1 MRHPLEGHEEDY
13 DVAAVGNSNTNAS
26 VKVIEVVTTAEATVD
41 AFYNEWRG
49 TDGELRPHYEGL
61 TRTIESAGFEDLSH
75 RLVDA
80 RRQVDLDSVTF
91 YLDPGSYR
99 NMPTDFLPRVI
110 PLAHWETIAAG
121 VEQRLRC
128 INLFLGEL
136 YSGQQDV
143 VPDDVIYSSQ
153 HFYPE
158 AQGFRPP
165 KDVFVHI
172 YGIDLVHLGDGRYVV
187 LEDNL
192 RIPSGISYQLKSV
205 QLSSELFPEFARDY
219 DIIPFDIRDAYLGML
234 RSLSDNP
241 DPVCVLLTDGKYGSA
256 FFEHRYLSELL
267 DIPLVEGP
275 DLYVGPDGYVYAR
288 TLDADVRVDVIYRRV
303 EDLDLFVPGLGEAY
317 LDGKVVLVN
326 GIGTGAADDKLV
338 FLWVPEMIERYLGQT
353 AILEQAKSYNPAD
366 VDGRKFVLENLD
378 SLVIKT
384 RQGYGGL
391 GVFVMPDLGEGYKA
405 RVANN
410 ILQNPMAFIAQETLD
425 FSQHMVFN
433 EQTRSLEPH
442 HVDLRVFAVQ
452 SGDGTVSVFP
462 GGLTRVA
469 QAGSRITNNS
479 SGGLCKP
486 TWVVR

>member
-1 MRHPLEGHEEDY
+1 MVTVPDARSLE
-13 DVAAVGNSNTNAS
+13 
-26 VKVIEVVTTAEATVD
+26 
-41 AFYNEWRG
+41 FYNEWQDANG
-49 TDGELRPHYEGL
+49 GLRPHYLGL
-61 TRTIESAGFEDLSH
+61 SGAIESAGFENLAS
-75 RLVDA
+75 RFADA
-80 RRQVDLDSVTF
+80 GRRVDLDSVTF

-99 NMPTDFLPRVI
+99 NMPTDFVPRVI
-110 PLAHWETIAAG
+110 PLEHWETIAAG
-121 VEQRLRC
+121 VEQRLRS
-128 INLFLGEL
+128 INRFLADL
-136 YSGQQDV
+136 YSGQQDI

-158 AQGFRPP
+158 VQGFRPP
-165 KDVFVHI
+165 KDIFVHI
-172 YGIDLVHLGDGRYVV
+172 YGIDLVHLGDGHYVV

-192 RIPSGISYQLKSV
+192 RIPSGISYQLKAREMAE
-205 QLSSELFPEFARDY
+205 ELFPEFASAY
-219 DIIPFDIRDAYLGML
+219 DIVPYDVRDAYLGMFQ
-234 RSLSDNP
+234 SLTDNP
-241 DPVCVLLTDGKYGSA
+241 DPVVVLLTDGKYGSA

-275 DLYVGPDGYVYAR
+275 DLYVAPDGYVYAR
-288 TLDADVRVDVIYRRV
+288 TLDADVKVDIIYRRV
-303 EDLDLFVPGLGEAY
+303 EDLDLFVPGLGDAY
-317 LDGKVVLVN
+317 LNGKVVLVN

-338 FLWVPEMIERYLGQT
+338 FLWVPDMIRRYLGQE
-353 AILEQAKSYNPAD
+353 AILTQATSYNPAD
-366 VDGRKFVLENLD
+366 ADSRRFMLENLE

-410 ILQNPMAFIAQETLD
+410 ILQNPLSFIAQETLD

-433 EQTRSLEPH
+433 EETRSLEPH

>member
-1 MRHPLEGHEEDY
+1 MVTVSSPG
-13 DVAAVGNSNTNAS
+13 S
-26 VKVIEVVTTAEATVD
+26 VE
-41 AFYNEWRG
+41 FYNEWRDAEG
-49 TDGELRPHYEGL
+49 NLRHHYQGLASAVETVGVDNLALRFTD
-61 TRTIESAGFEDLSH
+61 AGKS
-75 RLVDA
+75 VD
-80 RRQVDLDSVTF
+80 RDSVTF

-99 NMPTDFLPRVI
+99 NMPTDFVPRII

-121 VEQRLRC
+121 VEQRLRS
-128 INLFLGEL
+128 INRFLVDL
-136 YSGQQDV
+136 YSGRQDI
-143 VPDDVIYSSQ
+143 VPEDIIYSSQ

-158 AQGFRPP
+158 VQGFRPP
-165 KDVFVHI
+165 KDLFVHI
-172 YGIDLVHLGDGRYVV
+172 YGIDLVHLGDGKYVI

-192 RIPSGISYQLKSV
+192 RIPSGISYQIKSR
-205 QLSSELFPEFARDY
+205 QMAEELFPDFAGAY
-219 DIIPFDIRDAYLGML
+219 DILPYDIRNAYLGMFE
-234 RSLSDNP
+234 SLTDRP
-241 DPVCVLLTDGKYGSA
+241 GPVVVLLTDGKYGSA

-267 DIPLVEGP
+267 DIPLVEGA
-275 DLYVGPDGYVYAR
+275 DLYVAPDGYVYAR
-288 TLDADVRVDVIYRRV
+288 TLDSDVRVDVIYRRV

-317 LDGKVVLVN
+317 LNGKVALVN

-338 FLWVPEMIERYLGQT
+338 FLWVPEMIRRYLGQEP
-353 AILEQAKSYNPAD
+353 ILTQASSYNPAD
-366 VDGRKFVLENLD
+366 PDSRRFMLENLD

-391 GVFVMPDLGEGYKA
+391 GVFVMPDLGEGYKS
-405 RVANN
+405 RIANN
-410 ILQNPMAFIAQETLD
+410 ILQNPLAFIAQETLD

-433 EQTRSLEPH
+433 EQACSLEPR
-442 HVDLRVFAVQ
+442 HVDLRVFALQ

>member
-1 MRHPLEGHEEDY
+1 M
-13 DVAAVGNSNTNAS
+13 VAAAGTRDL
-26 VKVIEVVTTAEATVD
+26 K
-41 AFYNEWRG
+41 FYNEWHDSQG
-49 TDGELRPHYEGL
+49 CLRPHYKGL
-61 TRTIESAGFEDLSH
+61 YDTVMSLGFENLAPRWNS
-75 RLVDA
+75 A
-80 RRQVDLDSVTF
+80 QRQVDLEGMTF
-91 YLDPGSYR
+91 YLDPGQYR
-99 NMPTDFLPRVI
+99 NMPTDFLPRMI
-110 PLAHWETIAAG
+110 PLEHWETIAAG
-121 VEQRLRC
+121 VEQRIRA
-128 INLFLGEL
+128 INHFLVGL
-136 YSGQQDV
+136 YNDGQDV
-143 VPDDVIYSSQ
+143 VPDEVIYTSQ

-158 AQGFRPP
+158 VQGFSPP

-172 YGIDLVHLGDGRYVV
+172 YGVDLVHMGDGRYVV

-192 RIPSGISYQLKSV
+192 RIPSGISYQLKS
-205 QLSSELFPEFARDY
+205 LAMTAELFPEFGNGYDVVPY
-219 DIIPFDIRDAYLGML
+219 DIGDAYQGMF
-234 RSLSDNP
+234 RSLTENP

-256 FFEHRYLSELL
+256 FFEHRYLSEHL

-275 DLYVGPDGYVYAR
+275 DLYVGPDKHVYAR
-288 TLDADVRVDVIYRRV
+288 TLDTDVKVDVIYRRV

-317 LDGKVVLVN
+317 LDGKVVLIN
-326 GIGTGAADDKLV
+326 GVGTGAADDKLV
-338 FLWVPEMIERYLGQT
+338 FLWVPEMIEHYLGQK
-353 AILEQAKSYNPAD
+353 AVLEQARSYNLAEAD
-366 VDGRKFVLENLD
+366 SRRYVLENLE

-391 GVFVMPDLGEGYKA
+391 GVFVMPDLGEAYKA

-410 ILQNPMAFIAQETLD
+410 ILQNPLMFIAQETLD

-433 EQTRSLEPH
+433 GENPSLDPH

-469 QAGSRITNNS
+469 QTGTRITNNS